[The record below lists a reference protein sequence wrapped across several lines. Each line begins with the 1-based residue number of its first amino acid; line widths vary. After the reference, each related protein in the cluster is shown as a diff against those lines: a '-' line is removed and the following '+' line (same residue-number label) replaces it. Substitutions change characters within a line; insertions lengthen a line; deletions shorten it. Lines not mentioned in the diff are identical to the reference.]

1 MMHAAPAA
9 PLQWR
14 TARGTLCLHR
24 PVVVGIL
31 NVTPDSFWDGG
42 RHAAGTAALRHAELL
57 LEQGADVLDIGG
69 ESTRPGA
76 APVST
81 DDELRR
87 VLPTLQAV
95 VHRWP
100 DVPVSVDTV
109 KSAVARAA
117 LDAGAAIIND
127 VAALRLDAAI
137 ADVAAAA
144 GAGLILMHSR
154 GGVGRMAQYELA
166 DYGDDCV
173 ADVAA
178 ELASVVAHA
187 RARGVPDD
195 TLVLDPGLG
204 FAKRTTHSLAMLHGL
219 ARLADLG
226 FPILVGPSRKRFI
239 GEALGGLPPDL
250 RLEGTIAAC
259 VVAMLH
265 GARLFRVH
273 DVAAVRRALDMAAAI
288 TAEGSRH

>member
-1 MMHAAPAA
+1 
-9 PLQWR
+9 
-14 TARGTLCLHR
+14 
-24 PVVVGIL
+24 
-31 NVTPDSFWDGG
+31 
-42 RHAAGTAALRHAELL
+42 
-57 LEQGADVLDIGG
+57 
-69 ESTRPGA
+69 
-76 APVST
+76 
-81 DDELRR
+81 
-87 VLPTLQAV
+87 
-95 VHRWP
+95 
-100 DVPVSVDTV
+100 
-109 KSAVARAA
+109 
-117 LDAGAAIIND
+117 
-127 VAALRLDAAI
+127 
-137 ADVAAAA
+137 
-144 GAGLILMHSR
+144 
-154 GGVGRMAQYELA
+154 
-166 DYGDDCV
+166 
-173 ADVAA
+173 
-178 ELASVVAHA
+178 
-187 RARGVPDD
+187 VPDD